1 MKLKIGGRLIA
12 AGAAIVIIP
21 FAVMGI
27 IVSTQATSGI
37 TALVSGQITNLTSSM
52 ADYAER
58 TLQGDLG
65 VAEARASAQST
76 ADNIAAWERGGAV
89 AAKVPAV
96 VKKQLG
102 ALIKSQRYAGAFSDM
117 FLLGPDGKVIGAAV
131 QNSTGVSLAERDYA
145 KQVLQGETVISQ
157 MVIDKVTN
165 TATVVIAAPV
175 RDAGDKVTGA
185 VCLLTKTSSITDE
198 MAKFALGKTGYIW
211 VIDRDGLI
219 VLHPDKDVALKLN
232 ITQMAGAEELAKV
245 ALADQTGVK
254 AYTYK
259 GSRKIASYA
268 PVPSIGW
275 KVIATM
281 PQSEFLATAD
291 SIRDLIIVIAL
302 VAMIC
307 ALVALY
313 LLSRSISVSITAC
326 VKYADLL
333 ASGDLSKPVQA
344 KFINRSDEIGDL
356 AKAFKGMVDSI
367 SAVVGGVQGATSNVA
382 QGSEQIS
389 STAQSMSQG
398 ATEQAA
404 SGEEVSSSVEEMAAT
419 IKQNSDNAQ
428 ATEGIAAKTAKDAE
442 EGSKAVSE
450 SVAAMGQIAG
460 KISIISE
467 IARQTNMLALNAA
480 IEAARAGE
488 AGKGFA
494 VVASEVRKLAERS
507 QIAAGEITGLSE
519 HTVQISQRAGEI
531 IKAIVPD
538 IRKTAEL
545 VQEIASASREQN
557 TGVEQI
563 GKAMIQLDTV
573 IQQNASASEEM
584 AAMAEELSGQS
595 QQLASSI
602 SFFKLNAN
610 DAAAKPVPIAAKPR
624 VLPEKVAQAA
634 HSHTAI
640 KPARRSD
647 DAFEE
652 F

>member
-1 MKLKIGGRLIA
+1 M
-12 AGAAIVIIP
+12 
-21 FAVMGI
+21 
-27 IVSTQATSGI
+27 
-37 TALVSGQITNLTSSM
+37 
-52 ADYAER
+52 
-58 TLQGDLG
+58 
-65 VAEARASAQST
+65 
-76 ADNIAAWERGGAV
+76 
-89 AAKVPAV
+89 
-96 VKKQLG
+96 
-102 ALIKSQRYAGAFSDM
+102 
-117 FLLGPDGKVIGAAV
+117 
-131 QNSTGVSLAERDYA
+131 
-145 KQVLQGETVISQ
+145 
-157 MVIDKVTN
+157 VTN
-165 TATVVIAAPV
+165 SATVVIAAPV
-175 RDAGDKVTGA
+175 RDQGDKVIGA
-185 VCLLTKTSSITDE
+185 ICMMTRTASITDE
-198 MAKFALGKTGYIW
+198 MPKFALGKTGYIW
-211 VIDRDGLI
+211 VVDRDGLV
-219 VLHPDKDVALKLN
+219 VLHPDKEVALKVN
-232 ITQMAGAEELAKV
+232 ISQLDGMQEIAKA

-259 GSRKIASYA
+259 GSRKMAGYA
-268 PVPSIGW
+268 PVPAIGW

-281 PQSEFLATAD
+281 PQSEFLATATD
-291 SIRDLIIVIAL
+291 IRTLIIVIAL
-302 VAMIC
+302 IAVIC
-307 ALVALY
+307 ALIALY
-313 LLSRSISVSITAC
+313 FLSRSISQPIAAC
-326 VKYADLL
+326 VKYAGLL
-333 ASGDLSKPVQA
+333 ASGDLSKPVRAQ
-344 KFINRSDEIGDL
+344 FINRSDEIGDL
-356 AKAFKGMVDSI
+356 AKAFRGMVDSI
-367 SAVVGGVQGATSNVA
+367 SAVVGGVQSATSNVA

-389 STAQSMSQG
+389 GTAQSMSQG

-404 SGEEVSSSVEEMAAT
+404 SGEEVSSSVEEMSAT
-419 IKQNSDNAQ
+419 IKQNADNAQ

-442 EGSKAVSE
+442 DGSKAVSE
-450 SVAAMGQIAG
+450 SVAAMGQIAD

-531 IKAIVPD
+531 IAAIVPD
-538 IRKTAEL
+538 IRKTADL

-595 QQLASSI
+595 QQLASAI
-602 SFFKLNAN
+602 SFFKLNAS
-610 DAAAKPVPIAAKPR
+610 DAAAKPAPIAAHASSRGASVNKEAPADKAKA
-624 VLPEKVAQAA
+624 LPAKTEQAA

-640 KPARRSD
+640 KPASPSD

>member
-1 MKLKIGGRLIA
+1 MKLKIGGRLMV
-12 AGAAIVIIP
+12 AGAAIVVIP

-37 TALVSGQITNLTSSM
+37 TALVSGQLTNLTASM
-52 ADYAER
+52 ADYA
-58 TLQGDLG
+58 
-65 VAEARASAQST
+65 
-76 ADNIAAWERGGAV
+76 DNT
-89 AAKVPAV
+89 
-96 VKKQLG
+96 
-102 ALIKSQRYAGAFSDM
+102 FSDYM
-117 FLLGPDGKVIGAAV
+117 HASMALASSPDVASSIEASNQADASSARLATALSSRLVKLNKTKEYASSFVSLNVINAKGKVIASSESSALGLDL
-131 QNSTGVSLAERDYA
+131 STREYTTKALA
-145 KQVLQGETVISQ
+145 GETFINQ
-157 MVIDKVTN
+157 MVISKSTGL
-165 TATVVIAAPV
+165 ATVVIAAPV
-175 RDAGDKVTGA
+175 RDNADKVIGLCT
-185 VCLLTKTSSITDE
+185 TSMNTATVTDE
-198 MAKFALGKTGYIW
+198 MAKLALGKTGYIW
-211 VIDRDGLI
+211 VIDRDGLV
-219 VLHPDKDVALKLN
+219 VLHPDKDIALKLN
-232 ITQMAGAEELAKV
+232 ITQMAGAEELAKA
-245 ALADQTGVK
+245 ALADQTGIK

-259 GSRKIASYA
+259 GSRKIAGYA

-333 ASGDLSKPVQA
+333 ASGDLSNPVQA